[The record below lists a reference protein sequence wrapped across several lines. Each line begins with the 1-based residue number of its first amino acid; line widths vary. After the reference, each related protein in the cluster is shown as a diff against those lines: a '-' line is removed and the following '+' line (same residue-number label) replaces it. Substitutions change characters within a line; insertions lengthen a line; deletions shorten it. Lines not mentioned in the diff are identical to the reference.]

1 MDNKYYMEKSDAC
14 TMNTYG
20 HFPLVGAKGSG
31 VILTDC
37 DGKEY
42 IDLGSGIGVNA
53 LGYSDPDWA
62 KAVSQQAQTLSHV
75 SNYYYTI
82 PACELA
88 EKLTKASGMS
98 RVFFGNSGAEA
109 NECAIKIARKY
120 SFEKY
125 GKERTKIITLNSSF
139 HGRTVTTLEA
149 TGQDVFHQY
158 FFPFAGG
165 FYYSDPDMES
175 VKNTM
180 TDEVCAVMVE
190 LIQGEGGVNP
200 LDKTFVQQ
208 LREFCT
214 QNDLALIVDEV
225 QTGIGRTG
233 KLYAYMN
240 YEIQPDIVT
249 SAKGLGGGLPIGA
262 ILTNEKFSTVMGPS
276 DHGSTFGGNP
286 ICCAGANVVLDK
298 VNDPGFL
305 AEVEQKGNYI
315 KEKIL
320 SMNLPCVTGVKG
332 LGMMLGIQLEGVVNK
347 DLCKAL
353 FQKGVLALTAGKNVL
368 RLLPP
373 LTITYEEI
381 DKALAIIETA
391 CKEVK

>member
-1 MDNKYYMEKSDAC
+1 M
-14 TMNTYG
+14 
-20 HFPLVGAKGSG
+20 
-31 VILTDC
+31 
-37 DGKEY
+37 
-42 IDLGSGIGVNA
+42 
-53 LGYSDPDWA
+53 
-62 KAVSQQAQTLSHV
+62 
-75 SNYYYTI
+75 
-82 PACELA
+82 
-88 EKLTKASGMS
+88 
-98 RVFFGNSGAEA
+98 
-109 NECAIKIARKY
+109 
-120 SFEKY
+120 
-125 GKERTKIITLNSSF
+125 NSSF